1 MSFSKHPYR
10 VKIVRNFVC
19 SVDVQTESMACD
31 VRVCLHAFS
40 LHDAI
45 LSNGGCG
52 QNVADANLVNKT
64 FYMITLKCALTIRL
78 H

>member
-1 MSFSKHPYR
+1 
-10 VKIVRNFVC
+10 
-19 SVDVQTESMACD
+19 MACD
-31 VRVCLHAFS
+31 VTVCLHVFS
-40 LHDAI
+40 LHDAN

-64 FYMITLKCALTIRL
+64 FYTITLKCALIIRL